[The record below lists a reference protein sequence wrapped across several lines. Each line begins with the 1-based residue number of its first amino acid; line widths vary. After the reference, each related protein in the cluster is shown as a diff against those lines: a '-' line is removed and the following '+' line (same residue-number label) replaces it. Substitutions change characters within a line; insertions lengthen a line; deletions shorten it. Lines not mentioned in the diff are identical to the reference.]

1 MRPGFALLSLALV
14 AFGPAPAGAQSAG
27 PVILIPHR
35 AVYNLSLLKG
45 GDGARG
51 VAAAEGRIA
60 FDFGGD
66 ACEGYTL
73 KYRQVTVLDSTESG
87 TRTLDV
93 RTATFEGGDGK
104 TIRFKTDSQMEGV
117 SEDNVDGDAE
127 LQADAIAVRLKGPRR
142 ESVSLP
148 GRAVFPTEHMKRL
161 IETARAGQTTYAVK
175 LYDGSDDGK
184 KVYDT
189 FALIGRKIEPGS
201 GTGIEEPARQEA
213 LSKLARWPMTISYFN
228 AGTGDQRPAYVI
240 SFELYENGISRALK
254 LDYGDFALKGE
265 LQSLAI
271 LPATACQ
278 R

>member
-14 AFGPAPAGAQSAG
+14 ALG
-27 PVILIPHR
+27 PVPLRAESPGSVILVPHR
-35 AVYNLSLLKG
+35 AVYNLSLLQG
-45 GDGARG
+45 GGGSRG
-51 VAAAEGRIA
+51 VDAAQGRIA

-87 TRTLDV
+87 RRTLDV

-127 LQADAIAVRLKGPRR
+127 LRADGIAIRLKQPRR
-142 ESVSLP
+142 ETLSLP
-148 GRAVFPTEHMKRL
+148 GQAVFPSEHLKRI
-161 IETARAGQTTYAVK
+161 IEAARAGRNTYSVR
-175 LYDGSDDGK
+175 LYDGSDGGK
-184 KVYDT
+184 KIYDT
-189 FALIGRKIEPGS
+189 LALIGRKIEPGAGS
-201 GTGIEEPARQEA
+201 DLEAPAKQEA
-213 LSKLARWPMTISYFN
+213 LAKLARWPVRISYFVV
-228 AGTGDQRPAYVI
+228 GSGDQTPAYTI

-254 LDYGDFALKGE
+254 LDYGDFVLKGD
-265 LQSLAI
+265 LHTLDVQ
-271 LPATACQ
+271 PASTCQ